1 MGFTVVSMEAAFNL
15 DEQAQLALD
24 VAKHAA
30 LANGDN
36 HCGTEYLLYGLVATA
51 RGELVELTD
60 LFALNVLRID
70 RAIEGILQERA
81 TAGTLERGA
90 PMLSMR
96 ARRALSTPRLD
107 GSGPTGPF
115 EVLHGLLEDDESGAC
130 RVLRTLGVQPDE
142 ARQLVGYGLRH
153 LSKEQVDELISTLD
167 RRSNSHQ
174 PWWGP
179 VPGGRIRSL
188 AVNGQ
193 RSIRLASSD
202 SALVEVTALGAD
214 HHGFGFT
221 LSARSLR
228 TWVLPP
234 LFSPTER
241 LVPGQGARYA
251 DGPDFVMLQILLPDG
266 QVLDNRHNYERF
278 AGSTPTIPRLVRL
291 GQRDE
296 RLALNDRRQHDQH
309 TVTTDWWAWPLPG
322 EGSIEMRIDWPAEA
336 ISGVISF
343 ESAALRQ
350 LVGPPPG

>member
-1 MGFTVVSMEAAFNL
+1 MEAAFNL
-15 DEQAQLALD
+15 DEPAQLALD

-30 LANGDN
+30 LANGDS
-36 HCGTEYLLYGLVATA
+36 HCGTEYILYGLVATA
-51 RGELVELTD
+51 RGELVELTE

-70 RAIEGILQERA
+70 RAIERIMEERA
-81 TAGTLERGA
+81 AAGTLERGE
-90 PMLSMR
+90 PVLSLR
-96 ARRALSTPRLD
+96 AHRALSVARID

-130 RVLRTLGVQPDE
+130 RVLRTLGVQPPE
-142 ARQLVGYGLRH
+142 ARQLVAYGLRH

-167 RRSNSHQ
+167 RRRNAHQ

-179 VPGGRIRSL
+179 VPGARLRSL

-193 RSIRLASSD
+193 QSIRLAASD
-202 SALVEVTALGAD
+202 SAIVEVTALGSD
-214 HHGFGFT
+214 QQGFGFT

-234 LFSPTER
+234 LFSPTES

-251 DGPDFVMLQILLPDG
+251 DGPDFVMLQLLMPDG

-278 AGSTPTIPRLVRL
+278 SPGTPAIPRLLRL

-296 RLALNDRRQHDQH
+296 RLALNDRRRHDQH

-336 ISGVISF
+336 ISGVVSF
-343 ESAALRQ
+343 ESSALRQ
-350 LVGPPPG
+350 LVAPPPN